1 VLLLLSGATRYR
13 RSASVGDFIVPKA
26 WAPAA
31 SLTLAPRRWAMD
43 NGAFSG
49 FDAGAFVRMLE
60 EFARVPGCLFCTA
73 PDVVGDAASTLKLW
87 PFWARLIR
95 GLGFPPALVAQD
107 GLAADRVPWDHLGA
121 LFIGGTTAYKT
132 SPDVAA
138 LVAYAKARGI
148 WVHVGR
154 LNGRIRYRFAR
165 TIGADSFDG
174 TGFSRWSD
182 KRIPKIQ
189 QWDRLVEAQ
198 PALEW

>member
-13 RSASVGDFIVPKA
+13 RSAAVGDLIVPKA

-31 SLTLAPRRWAMD
+31 SLTLHPQRWAMD

-60 EFARVPGCLFCTA
+60 EFVGIPGCLFVAA

-87 PFWARLIR
+87 WFWSRLIR

-107 GLAADRVPWDHLGA
+107 GLAADRVPWLEIEA

-148 WVHVGR
+148 WVHMGR
-154 LNGRIRYRFAR
+154 LNGRTRYRFAR
-165 TIGADSFDG
+165 NIGADSFDG
-174 TGFSRWSD
+174 TGFSRWSNI
-182 KRIPKIQ
+182 RIPKIAEWQ
-189 QWDRLVEAQ
+189 RTTAEQ
-198 PALEW
+198 PGLEW